1 MCKKKKKNYKSILNM
16 LKHLRS
22 FKIPHN
28 TVVFDYVATILLSIM
43 LSYLTK
49 IPLVIWTVITMIV
62 GEGFHYLMNIP
73 SNTMVFMGL
82 LR

>member
-1 MCKKKKKNYKSILNM
+1 M

-73 SNTMVFMGL
+73 SKYSNLFYFLKNTDWSIDRLGL
-82 LR
+82 